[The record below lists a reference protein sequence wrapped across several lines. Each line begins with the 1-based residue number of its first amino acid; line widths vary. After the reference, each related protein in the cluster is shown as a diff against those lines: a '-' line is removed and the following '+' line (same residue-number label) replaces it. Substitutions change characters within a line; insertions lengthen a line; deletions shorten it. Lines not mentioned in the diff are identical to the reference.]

1 MWPLAHGHRVNYT
14 VLGLAPCV
22 LIYSCTFVPSCES
35 LQAVC
40 IYTASPDTLT
50 SESSRLCLMLLMGA
64 IWGGG
69 GALAPH
75 PPDFLT
81 YIHTTNE
88 VNLVLCSEGVKG
100 HNTSNIGEQYY
111 SIAKLELMSC
121 SLYLAPLLCNTCI
134 AQSRY
139 CRTLEITD
147 STTTESLQRKLLKHS
162 YARVS
167 ASGIGWCRVV
177 DNLDHRTRIKLLNP
191 CE

>member
-1 MWPLAHGHRVNYT
+1 
-14 VLGLAPCV
+14 
-22 LIYSCTFVPSCES
+22 
-35 LQAVC
+35 
-40 IYTASPDTLT
+40 
-50 SESSRLCLMLLMGA
+50 MGA
-64 IWGGG
+64 IWGGGGG

-121 SLYLAPLLCNTCI
+121 SLYLAPLLCNTCV

-147 STTTESLQRKLLKHS
+147 STTNTETLFCSS
-162 YARVS
+162 F
-167 ASGIGWCRVV
+167 GIGYPIFDAGLSIISTIERASSC
-177 DNLDHRTRIKLLNP
+177 
-191 CE
+191 